1 MAKKKIEMIDS
12 SIIWKSFQGELTVEE
27 EQLLFDWL
35 EEDQSHRSYF
45 ENAKKFFVKGSS
57 FDDKEYNRVDAWNK
71 INSHIDP
78 PALKG
83 RFGFRLIGV
92 AASLL
97 IAISATVYFIIREE
111 LQPQHQPQKIAEI
124 IVPGNSKATL
134 LINGIKTHSFTE
146 NLDTSYMTTQ
156 SVLKTSGA
164 TLEYV
169 SKEENVETIATNTL
183 VTPRG
188 GNFSVILSD
197 GTKVWLNAD
206 SKLSY
211 PEVFTGEDRRVTIT
225 GEAYFEVAHNAKQP
239 FIVESES
246 HTIEVLGTSFN
257 INAYPEDEFITT
269 TLVEGAV
276 KVGEESALEPS
287 QQSKYFKETGEIET
301 ANVDVYQF
309 VSWKSDIF
317 YFENRDLDDILQI
330 LSRWYDFE
338 YVIEDRGQQG
348 LKFSGGFKKY
358 DSFDSIIKKIE
369 LTNEVK
375 FEITNGKV
383 IVQ

>member
-1 MAKKKIEMIDS
+1 MIDS

-27 EQLLFDWL
+27 EQFLFDWL
-35 EEDQSHRSYF
+35 EEDQSHRSYY
-45 ENAKKFFVKGSS
+45 ENAKKFFEKGSS
-57 FDDKEYNRVDAWNK
+57 FDDKGFNRMDAWNK
-71 INSHIDP
+71 INDHIDP
-78 PALKG
+78 PASKG
-83 RFGFRLIGV
+83 RYVFRLLAV

-97 IAISATVYFIIREE
+97 IAISAHVYLVNREE
-111 LQPQHQPQKIAEI
+111 LQPQPQPQPQPQKIAEI

-146 NLDTSYMTTQ
+146 DLDTSYTTTQ

-183 VTPRG
+183 VIPRG

-225 GEAYFEVAHNAKQP
+225 GEAYFEVAHNTKQP
-239 FIVESES
+239 FIVESKS

-276 KVGEESALEPS
+276 KIGKESALEPG
-287 QQSKYFKETGEIET
+287 QQSKYFKETGEIEI

-317 YFENRDLDDILQI
+317 YFENRRLDDILQI
-330 LSRWYDFE
+330 LARWYDFE
-338 YVIEDRGQQG
+338 YVIEDRDQEG
-348 LKFSGGFKKY
+348 LMFSGGFKKY